1 VTQIRDVMSGR
12 PTTCEPQA
20 TVVEAARLMASQDVG
35 PIPVVEGERLVG
47 LVTDRDLVV
56 RVLAEA
62 RDPQSTT
69 IGDIASTDLVTIS
82 PDDSLDQA
90 LKLLASHQVRR
101 LPVVEGERLV
111 GVVAQADIA
120 RHAEEVETGEVVEQI
135 SQP

>member
-1 VTQIRDVMSGR
+1 MTQIRDVMSGR
-12 PTTCEPQA
+12 PATCEPQT

-35 PIPVVEGERLVG
+35 PIPVVEGERLIG

-69 IGDIASTDLVTIS
+69 IGDIASTDLVTVS

-90 LKLLASHQVRR
+90 LQLLASHQVRR

-120 RHAEEVETGEVVEQI
+120 RHAEEVEAGEVVEQI